1 MSAHSNAFPWPS
13 YYGHY
18 NFFEQRMSEHSQ
30 VRNLEA
36 IGEGRYRL
44 TRSDETLLEVFI
56 CECYSFG
63 VAEYMEATAKFGRL
77 DAIIINSNWCGY
89 TDETKLECRNERI
102 GLFNIRDFM
111 AALNRRDYWAYLS
124 EWEEKRLRERGLL

>member
-1 MSAHSNAFPWPS
+1 
-13 YYGHY
+13 
-18 NFFEQRMSEHSQ
+18 MSEHSQ